1 MVKVLEVNVDDI
13 GLGGVYSLVKNV
25 IVHKSDSFKI
35 DIASWE
41 KFENQNNI
49 KQLNR
54 YNCDVY
60 YIGYVG
66 NKLVKQWYCFWNL
79 KKLIQREKYQYV
91 HIHSDVSNKM
101 LVAAMAAKCAGVKN
115 IILHSHAS
123 DVDGFHRKLKRRIH
137 KFCRIFLGKIGTKF
151 VSCSD
156 LAAKWMFPK
165 ISLSEIIM
173 IKNGVDLEKFRYDEN
188 IRKKTREELQVE
200 NEIVIGHVGR
210 FAYQKNHEYLIEV
223 FEKLH
228 NSVPSARLLLIGE
241 GELQKQIREKC
252 MEKDILD
259 VVFFYGTSHEVHRLM
274 QAMDIFVLP
283 SHFEGLPI
291 VGVEAQAAGLPVIF
305 SNEITKEAALTE
317 NVTFLPI
324 DKNSIDLWV
333 ESIKKYVRVKR
344 HDEYERISACGFC
357 LENTL
362 NDFLKLYR

>member
-25 IVHKSDSFKI
+25 IVHKPDSFKI

-41 KFENQNNI
+41 KFENPNNI
-49 KQLNR
+49 EWLKK

-60 YIGYVG
+60 YIGYAG
-66 NKLVKQWYCFWNL
+66 NKLIKQWYCFQNL
-79 KKLIQREKYQYV
+79 KKLIQKEKYQYV
-91 HIHSDVSNKM
+91 HIHSDVANKM
-101 LVAAMAAKCAGVKN
+101 LVAATAARCAGVKN

-123 DVDGFHRKLKRRIH
+123 DVDGVHRKLKRRIH
-137 KFCRIFLGKIGTKF
+137 KFCRIFLKKIGTKF

-173 IKNGVDLEKFRYDEN
+173 IKNGVDLEKFRYDES

-223 FEKLH
+223 FKQLH
-228 NSVPSARLLLIGE
+228 STVPSARLLLIGE
-241 GELQKQIREKC
+241 GKLQKQIREKC
-252 MEKDILD
+252 VENDVLD
-259 VVFFYGTSHEVHRLM
+259 AVLFYGTSHEVHRLM

-291 VGVEAQAAGLPVIF
+291 VGVEAQAAGLPVVF

-324 DKNSIDLWV
+324 DKNSIELWV
-333 ESIKKYVRVKR
+333 ESIKQYVGVKR
-344 HDEYERISACGFC
+344 HDEYKRVSACGFG
-357 LENTL
+357 LENTV
-362 NDFLKLYR
+362 NEFLKLYK